1 VPSLLGTSN
10 GSTENGWAV
19 FFGRKERHM
28 GFWSSLFG
36 GSNSTLSSNI
46 KNFGAIGSFATNLGE
61 SNLTKA
67 SDFYSSIL
75 SGNQS
80 KISQT
85 LAPEVNAMQQQGQQQ
100 KEQFGQFGNRSGGTA
115 SAAAGIGAST
125 RGNISNMVS
134 SLLGTSAS
142 NLGSLGSSSLSQGM
156 QAYGQQSTLSQ
167 EQTQNWSNSIFG
179 GAISGAAGIGLSKAG
194 KALGV

>member
-1 VPSLLGTSN
+1 MS
-10 GSTENGWAV
+10 
-19 FFGRKERHM
+19 
-28 GFWSSLFG
+28 FWSSLFG

-100 KEQFGQFGNRSGGTA
+100 KEQFGQFGTRSGGTA

-125 RGNISNMVS
+125 RGNISNMVA

-142 NLGSLGSSSLSQGM
+142 NLGSLGSSTLGQGM
-156 QAYGQQSTLSQ
+156 QAYGQQTSASQ
-167 EQTQNWSNSIFG
+167 QQTENWSNSILG
-179 GAISGAAGIGLSKAG
+179 KGITSGVGAAESFGLG
-194 KALGV
+194 KL

>member
-1 VPSLLGTSN
+1 MS
-10 GSTENGWAV
+10 
-19 FFGRKERHM
+19 
-28 GFWSSLFG
+28 FWSSLFG

-61 SNLTKA
+61 SNLSKA

-100 KEQFGQFGNRSGGTA
+100 KEQLGQFGTRSGGTA

-125 RGNISNMVS
+125 RGNISNMVA

-142 NLGSLGSSSLSQGM
+142 NLGSLGSSALSQGI
-156 QAYGQQSTLSQ
+156 QAYGQQTSASEAQ
-167 EQTQNWSNSIFG
+167 SKGWENSLFG
-179 GAISGAAGIGLSKAG
+179 GALTGAAGTGLKAIGKHF
-194 KALGV
+194 GV